1 MLKPLFC
8 LTLGLLAASSQAAAR
23 LDCQIRQEDRSW
35 QPSFAPVAD
44 PYNVKALE
52 INERFHFK
60 AVVIGDA
67 KQVDYIKIYVHY
79 ATWAH
84 PQPLYQGSWLKPATS
99 ATTSPDAL
107 TGKVRLYAPG
117 LEQELEFGCALRE
130 VQP

>member
-8 LTLGLLAASSQAAAR
+8 LTLALLAANTQAAAR

-35 QPSFAPVAD
+35 QLSFTPVLD
-44 PYNVKALE
+44 PYTVKDVE

-60 AVVIGDA
+60 AVVIGDEQ
-67 KQVDYIKIYVHY
+67 QVDYLKIYVHY

-84 PQPLYQGSWLKPATS
+84 PQPLYQGSWLKPRAL
-99 ATTSPDAL
+99 ADARADAL

-130 VQP
+130 VRA